1 VLNLSNR
8 LTILRIL
15 MIPIIVIFL
24 GYDLKKSALGL
35 FFLAGITD
43 ALDGFF
49 ARVRKE
55 KTQLGTI
62 LDPLA
67 DKLLLISTFI
77 TLTFLGMLPFWL
89 VILVISRDLILIL
102 GSVVRY
108 ITTGNLM
115 VSPTLLGKATT
126 VLQLFAVVDALIRDI
141 SGHFFVPRFLSPL
154 LVALFTVTS
163 GLHYIWVGAK
173 SLNTP
178 SAS

>member
-1 VLNLSNR
+1 MLNLSNR

-15 MIPIIVIFL
+15 MIPVIVILL
-24 GYDLKKSALGL
+24 GYDFKISALGV

-67 DKLLLISTFI
+67 DKLLLTSTFI
-77 TLTFLGMLPFWL
+77 TLAYLGMFPLWL

-108 ITTGNLM
+108 ITTENLE
-115 VSPTLLGKATT
+115 VSPTILGKATT
-126 VLQLFAVVDALIRDI
+126 VAQLVAVVNALIRDI
-141 SGHFFVPRFLSPL
+141 SGYIITPPWLASL
-154 LVALFTVTS
+154 LVALFTVSS
-163 GLHYIWVGAK
+163 GLHYIWIGAK
-173 SLNTP
+173 SLNTH
-178 SAS
+178 SSH